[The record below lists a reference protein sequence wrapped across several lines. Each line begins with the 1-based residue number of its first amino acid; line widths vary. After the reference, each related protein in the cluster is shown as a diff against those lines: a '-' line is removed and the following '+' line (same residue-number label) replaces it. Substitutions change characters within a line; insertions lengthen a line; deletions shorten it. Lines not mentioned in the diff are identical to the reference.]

1 LTGPQ
6 FLFRTQPQNQ
16 DTTSEVEL
24 LKMKIIY
31 FLINEPYLYPQDQ
44 LHNSSRASRSTTEVM
59 LNHPTEAPKDLSR
72 PLDPDDLHLYLFWQ
86 ILSAYHE

>member
-1 LTGPQ
+1 
-6 FLFRTQPQNQ
+6 
-16 DTTSEVEL
+16 
-24 LKMKIIY
+24 MKIIY

-86 ILSAYHE
+86 ILSAYNE